1 MKSNSKL
8 FILVLVTLLTNPFY
22 VTNAQKTSLDGII
35 ITKVEIYKANLA
47 LKAPY
52 KIATGTI
59 STAEAIFIKIYTSK
73 NIYGVGESNP
83 VTVIQGETQETAIPM
98 AKLFAKT
105 ILGKDPLAIEM
116 RLQEINAVSPW
127 HNGIKSAFDMA
138 LYDIASKCAGMPLY
152 RFLGGNNEKRIKPGA
167 TVYIDSPEIMADK
180 ALSAVNSGFTTIK
193 VKLGGAAE
201 DDIERVKAIREKIGD
216 KVPMYCDANQG
227 WNESDALKVLRGIEK
242 YNIEYAE
249 QPIRK
254 DNIDGMTRLTLMSPI
269 PIMADESV
277 FDNRDALRFAKHDAC
292 KLINIKLSKSGGI
305 YNGLKIAA
313 IAESADMICQVG
325 CMSETRLGLTAL
337 VHFALS
343 NKMIQRFDVDSDL
356 LFNDD
361 PITGGIKRR
370 SDLSWEIPET
380 PGLGADIDEVFL
392 KSAEKYV
399 VEQIKN

>member
-1 MKSNSKL
+1 MKSNAKL
-8 FILVLVTLLTNPFY
+8 FIPILFAMLTTPCY
-22 VTNAQKTSLDGII
+22 VTNAQNTNKDGIV
-35 ITKVEIYKANLA
+35 ITKVEIYKANLE

-59 STAEAIFIKIYTSK
+59 STSEAIFIKIYTSI

-152 RFLGGNNEKRIKPGA
+152 RFLGGNNEKKIKPGA

-180 ALSAVNSGFTTIK
+180 ALSEVNLGFKTIK
-193 VKLGGAAE
+193 VKLGGTAE
-201 DDIERVKAIREKIGD
+201 EDIARIKAIREKIGD
-216 KVPMYCDANQG
+216 KVPMYVDANQG
-227 WNESDALKVLRGIEK
+227 WNESTALKVLRGIEK
-242 YNIEYAE
+242 FHIEYAE
-249 QPIRK
+249 QPLWK
-254 DNIDGMTRLTLMSPI
+254 DNIDGMARLTLMSPI

-277 FDNRDALRFAKHDAC
+277 FDNRDAMRFARHNAC
-292 KLINIKLSKSGGI
+292 NFINIKLSKSGGI

-356 LFNDD
+356 LFKND
-361 PITGGIKRR
+361 PIIGGIKRR
-370 SDLSWEIPET
+370 NDLSWEIPEAD
-380 PGLGADIDEVFL
+380 GLGADIDEEFL

-399 VEQIKN
+399 VEL